1 MDWKA
6 GITVRL
12 VASRVLMTSEML
24 MRVEKLPRALSVFLL
39 MPHRSGL
46 GYWTMEIGFP
56 LFRTFR
62 IHCPRARGVA
72 HLPEHIAGPYLNK
85 MEVVLGRRKR
95 GSGT

>member
-12 VASRVLMTSEML
+12 VASISEML
-24 MRVEKLPRALSVFLL
+24 MQVEKFPRALNVFLL

-56 LFRTFR
+56 LFRTIR
-62 IHCPRARGVA
+62 IHCSWARRVA
-72 HLPEHIAGPYLNK
+72 HLPEHTAGPYLNK
-85 MEVVLGRRKR
+85 MEVVLGRKKR
-95 GSGT
+95 GSDT

>member
-12 VASRVLMTSEML
+12 VALRFLMTSEML
-24 MRVEKLPRALSVFLL
+24 MRVEKLPRALNVFLL

-56 LFRTFR
+56 LFRTIR
-62 IHCPRARGVA
+62 IHCPRPRGVA

-85 MEVVLGRRKR
+85 VEVVLGRRKR

>member
-12 VASRVLMTSEML
+12 VASISEML
-24 MRVEKLPRALSVFLL
+24 MQVEKFPRALNVFLL

-56 LFRTFR
+56 LFRTIR
-62 IHCPRARGVA
+62 IHCPWARRVA

-85 MEVVLGRRKR
+85 MEVVLGRKKR
-95 GSGT
+95 GSDT